1 MTETKAVSNKSV
13 DEEKAILRRHR
24 AFNAKHSKAIA
35 GMTSDERVAYFQKL
49 ELETREMIEFHKG
62 TPNW

>member
-1 MTETKAVSNKSV
+1 MTETKAVSNKFT

-35 GMTSDERVAYFQKL
+35 GMTSDETVAYFQKL
-49 ELETREMIEFHKG
+49 ELETQKMVGFHKG
-62 TPNW
+62 TPNC